1 MDRFTDKLQGN
12 FDDGNDYKFT
22 QQIQLHRTM

>member
-1 MDRFTDKLQGN
+1 MDRFTDKLQSN

-22 QQIQLHRTM
+22 QQIQLHRTI